1 MRNLRLAIRTLR
13 RTPLVTGIAV
23 LSLALGIGANTAIYS
38 LFNELLIQ
46 PLPVPHPE
54 QLVLFGGN
62 MPAPGS
68 HQSTSAG
75 KDTKW
80 VFSYPMFRDLESRP
94 GPFSGVAAHEDF
106 VANVVAHGN
115 TRMANGEYVS
125 GSYFPVL
132 GIKPAIG
139 RLFSITDDRVIGGHP
154 FVILSHAYWTNQLGS
169 DPTVIGQVMIVNGQP
184 LRIVGVSARG
194 FEGTTIGYK
203 ADFFVPITMRGRLD
217 AGFNG
222 YLQRR
227 YYWVY
232 IFARLQPHVTLTQ
245 AAARENVLYHRIIND
260 VEVPLQKGVSE
271 SMLARF
277 KAKPLALLDGR
288 RGSGDL
294 GQDTRMPLLLLF
306 GTALFVL
313 AIACANIANL
323 LLARAATRSTEVA
336 VRLSLGATQ
345 AQLFAQLLTESLLL
359 ATIGGLAGLAVAWVT
374 LRGMVLLLPENV
386 ASSLAFTLNARAASF
401 TVMVSVTTGLLVGLF
416 PALQAIRPDIV
427 NTLRNGS
434 GKTSATRGSRRFR
447 TALVTA
453 QIALSTA
460 LLASAGLFIR
470 SLENVSRVTLGVD
483 IDGLTTFRVMP
494 TLNGYAG
501 SRMQEVYA
509 AIEREVAAVPG
520 VRSIAASRVQ
530 VIGGNNWTRDL
541 VVQGYPRTPDL
552 SKDSYYN
559 AVGPGFFSTIGERI
573 VSGREFTASDVLH
586 APRVAVVNEMFVKKF
601 NLGSDPVGKMI
612 GEGDTLT
619 HVIVGVVS
627 DSRYS
632 DVKQELRPVY
642 FLPYKQDTTA
652 GAMSFYVRSAVTP
665 NVLLPRIRAAVTRV
679 DPTLPILGLKTMP
692 QQIREDVYLDRM
704 ITTLTAAFAALA
716 TLLAAIGLYGVLA
729 YSVVQ
734 RTKEIGVRI
743 ALGADPRAIVVMV
756 LRSVGTMTMAGA
768 LIGIVA
774 AVGIGRA
781 TQSLLFGVN
790 GSDPTVLLAAA
801 IGLTVVAFA
810 AGSIPAWRATRVD
823 PVTAVKY
830 E

>member
-1 MRNLRLAIRTLR
+1 
-13 RTPLVTGIAV
+13 
-23 LSLALGIGANTAIYS
+23 
-38 LFNELLIQ
+38 
-46 PLPVPHPE
+46 
-54 QLVLFGGN
+54 
-62 MPAPGS
+62 
-68 HQSTSAG
+68 
-75 KDTKW
+75 
-80 VFSYPMFRDLESRP
+80 
-94 GPFSGVAAHEDF
+94 
-106 VANVVAHGN
+106 
-115 TRMANGEYVS
+115 
-125 GSYFPVL
+125 
-132 GIKPAIG
+132 
-139 RLFSITDDRVIGGHP
+139 
-154 FVILSHAYWTNQLGS
+154 
-169 DPTVIGQVMIVNGQP
+169 
-184 LRIVGVSARG
+184 
-194 FEGTTIGYK
+194 
-203 ADFFVPITMRGRLD
+203 
-217 AGFNG
+217 
-222 YLQRR
+222 
-227 YYWVY
+227 
-232 IFARLQPHVTLTQ
+232 
-245 AAARENVLYHRIIND
+245 
-260 VEVPLQKGVSE
+260 
-271 SMLARF
+271 
-277 KAKPLALLDGR
+277 
-288 RGSGDL
+288 
-294 GQDTRMPLLLLF
+294 
-306 GTALFVL
+306 
-313 AIACANIANL
+313 
-323 LLARAATRSTEVA
+323 
-336 VRLSLGATQ
+336 
-345 AQLFAQLLTESLLL
+345 
-359 ATIGGLAGLAVAWVT
+359 
-374 LRGMVLLLPENV
+374 
-386 ASSLAFTLNARAASF
+386 
-401 TVMVSVTTGLLVGLF
+401 
-416 PALQAIRPDIV
+416 
-427 NTLRNGS
+427 
-434 GKTSATRGSRRFR
+434 
-447 TALVTA
+447 
-453 QIALSTA
+453 
-460 LLASAGLFIR
+460 
-470 SLENVSRVTLGVD
+470 
-483 IDGLTTFRVMP
+483 
-494 TLNGYAG
+494 
-501 SRMQEVYA
+501 
-509 AIEREVAAVPG
+509 
-520 VRSIAASRVQ
+520 
-530 VIGGNNWTRDL
+530 
-541 VVQGYPRTPDL
+541 VQGYPRTPDL